1 MREAFFREWLDYF
14 QWNSEE
20 PDTLPWEA
28 RETLTA
34 LEKMR
39 IAKSIAAFQLGEN
52 SEGSSLL
59 KFARAYGDREGFV
72 VLPLVTACFIQEER
86 KHSEM
91 LARFMEKHA
100 IPRLA
105 SDWTDS
111 VFRGL
116 RRPFGFA
123 ASLSVLITAEI
134 IALVYYRALREA
146 TASRLLRAVCNKILD
161 DEKAH
166 VEYESALIRF
176 AQAQSGW
183 RMRAWRSGHRMLF
196 AATLFVVFR
205 EHRFVLQAGGYPWQR
220 FRSACWQEFQ
230 RAFPEKSA
238 GVAFRD
244 GREVSAMRRAS

>member
-1 MREAFFREWLDYF
+1 MKEAFFREWLDYF

-20 PDTLPWEA
+20 PDTLPWDA
-28 RETLTA
+28 RESLTP
-34 LEKMR
+34 LERMR
-39 IAKSIAAFQLGEN
+39 IAKSIAAFQLGED
-52 SEGSSLL
+52 SEGSALL
-59 KFARAYGDREGFV
+59 KFARAYGDRQGFA

-100 IPRLA
+100 LPRLA

-111 VFRGL
+111 VFRSL

-123 ASLSVLITAEI
+123 ASLSVLITAEL
-134 IALVYYRALREA
+134 IALIYYRALREA
-146 TASRLLRAVCNKILD
+146 TGSRLLRAMCNKILD

-176 AQAQSGW
+176 AQERSGW
-183 RMRAWRSGHRMLF
+183 RMRTWRSAQRLLF
-196 AATLFVVFR
+196 AGTLWVVYR
-205 EHRFVLQAGGYPWQR
+205 EHRFVLRAGGYPWPR
-220 FRSACWQEFQ
+220 FRSACWQEFR

-238 GVAFRD
+238 GIAFRD
-244 GREVSAMRRAS
+244 GREVEELRRAT